1 MHLIYTDGSC
11 LGNPGPGGW
20 AAIITVD
27 QGKKQ
32 ALSGHEENT
41 TNNRMEILAV
51 VKGLEAIPK
60 GAEATV
66 FSDSQYV
73 VNTMTRHWKRNAN
86 KDLWAAL
93 DAVVSQRRVQWKW
106 VRGHA
111 GDPGN
116 IEADTLAKKQ
126 IALPSAIGVSTVET
140 RSGRPDSAL
149 THLDAH
155 GRAQMVDISLKPET
169 HRVAVAKGTVFMK
182 PETLARI
189 LDRRIEKGEVFSAAR
204 VAAINAA
211 KHTWELIPLCH
222 QIPLS
227 QVTLDLESD
236 EDQSSVHITATVRV
250 AARTGAEMEALTA
263 VSVAGLTIYD
273 MCKAIDRGMQIHNI
287 RLVRKSGGRSGD
299 ILLEK

>member
-1 MHLIYTDGSC
+1 M
-11 LGNPGPGGW
+11 
-20 AAIITVD
+20 
-27 QGKKQ
+27 
-32 ALSGHEENT
+32 
-41 TNNRMEILAV
+41 
-51 VKGLEAIPK
+51 
-60 GAEATV
+60 
-66 FSDSQYV
+66 
-73 VNTMTRHWKRNAN
+73 
-86 KDLWAAL
+86 
-93 DAVVSQRRVQWKW
+93 
-106 VRGHA
+106 
-111 GDPGN
+111 
-116 IEADTLAKKQ
+116 EADTLAKKQ
-126 IALPSAIGVSTVET
+126 IGLLPAKDVSTVDT
-140 RSGRPDSAL
+140 SSDLSGSTL
-149 THLDAH
+149 THLDEQ
-155 GRAQMVDISLKPET
+155 GRAQMVDVSLKPET